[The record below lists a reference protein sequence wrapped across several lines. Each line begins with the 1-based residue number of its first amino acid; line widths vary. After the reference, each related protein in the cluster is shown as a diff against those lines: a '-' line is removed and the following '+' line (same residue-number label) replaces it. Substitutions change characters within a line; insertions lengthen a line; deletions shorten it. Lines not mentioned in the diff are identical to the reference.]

1 MSFREARY
9 RITLF
14 FNMYPLHKN
23 HEPQE
28 IGKYIEPLISGH
40 SKWRIPLISGQ
51 NIFPQLFS
59 SQILIKKSRQK
70 ANTQLADTSIQR
82 TKMFARNGQ
91 NPIFFPPIG

>member
-1 MSFREARY
+1 
-9 RITLF
+9 
-14 FNMYPLHKN
+14 MYPLLKN

-59 SQILIKKSRQK
+59 SQILIKKSSK
-70 ANTQLADTSIQR
+70 GGHSISGHLHLAD
-82 TKMFARNGQ
+82 KNGCTEWSK
-91 NPIFFPPIG
+91 PYFSPPISCHRG